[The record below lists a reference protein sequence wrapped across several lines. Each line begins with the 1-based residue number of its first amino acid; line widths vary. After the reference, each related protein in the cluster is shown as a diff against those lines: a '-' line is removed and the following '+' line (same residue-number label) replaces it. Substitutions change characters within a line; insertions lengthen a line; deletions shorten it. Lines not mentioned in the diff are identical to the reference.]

1 MDKKNNQ
8 KISIWT
14 NKTGTKYNSHTFKD
28 NSILSDYERI
38 LNLSEDKNK
47 ERNLILVHP
56 ELNII
61 QISNKQEWDFLY
73 KNNIINECIEN
84 IVINKEKNIS
94 RKILKINYS
103 NNYSEN
109 NATKYSDII
118 AYIINNFSANTYIS
132 HFLNFLKSRNDILN
146 EFKLYLIQDL
156 LNYNIEKEK
165 KEENYYKEENKS
177 ILEINNFIENIENK
191 FNEIKNICDK
201 KIDNDSL
208 DEIKE
213 DKKEEKKVEIKEEKK
228 VDKKDL
234 KISNYDSYDYDNENN
249 KSVFNHYKSSPN
261 LYKLD
266 INKENLFG
274 NQSKEEYYNGIE
286 GFLDELK
293 RSLHLQ

>member
-1 MDKKNNQ
+1 MDKNNNQ
-8 KISIWT
+8 KISIWI
-14 NKTGTKYNSHTFKD
+14 NKAGSKYNSHNFKD
-28 NSILSDYERI
+28 TSILSDYERI
-38 LNLSEDKNK
+38 LSLSEDKNV
-47 ERNLILVHP
+47 ERNLILIHP
-56 ELNII
+56 KLNII

-84 IVINKEKNIS
+84 IIINKEKNIS

-109 NATKYSDII
+109 KATKYSDII
-118 AYIINNFSANTYIS
+118 AYIINNFSANIYIN

-156 LNYNIEKEK
+156 LNYNMAQENNEK
-165 KEENYYKEENKS
+165 KEENDYKEEKKS
-177 ILEINNFIENIENK
+177 FLEINNFIENIENK
-191 FNEIKNICDK
+191 FNEIKNLYDK
-201 KIDNDSL
+201 KIDNDS
-208 DEIKE
+208 IS
-213 DKKEEKKVEIKEEKK
+213 VIKEEKK
-228 VDKKDL
+228 EEKEDK
-234 KISNYDSYDYDNENN
+234 IFTNNEPYDYENEN

-266 INKENLFG
+266 KNKENLFG

-293 RSLHLQ
+293 RSLYFK

>member
-1 MDKKNNQ
+1 MDKKNNH

-14 NKTGTKYNSHTFKD
+14 NKTGTKYNSYTFKD

-38 LNLSEDKNK
+38 LNLSEDKNR

-118 AYIINNFSANTYIS
+118 AYIINNFSANTYIC

>member
-8 KISIWT
+8 RISIWT
-14 NKTGTKYNSHTFKD
+14 NKTGTKYDSHTFKD
-28 NSILSDYERI
+28 SSILSDYESI

-47 ERNLILVHP
+47 ERDLILIHP
-56 ELNII
+56 KLNII

-73 KNNIINECIEN
+73 KNNLINECFEN
-84 IVINKEKNIS
+84 FIINKDKNIS

-118 AYIINNFSANTYIS
+118 AYIINNFSADTYIS

-156 LNYNIEKEK
+156 LNYNIKQEK
-165 KEENYYKEENKS
+165 KEENKYKEENKS

-191 FNEIKNICDK
+191 FNEIKNLYEK

-213 DKKEEKKVEIKEEKK
+213 DKKEDKKEEKK
-228 VDKKDL
+228 EEKKKDKKDIL
-234 KISNYDSYDYDNENN
+234 ISNYDLYDYENENN
-249 KSVFNHYKSSPN
+249 KSVFNHYNSSPN
-261 LYKLD
+261 
-266 INKENLFG
+266 
-274 NQSKEEYYNGIE
+274 
-286 GFLDELK
+286 
-293 RSLHLQ
+293 